1 MKKKKNVQNVCCLL
15 VVISLL
21 AGGRYENKDF
31 YNIYILYMYINYAC
45 FEDLTDIPFFI
56 SN

>member
-1 MKKKKNVQNVCCLL
+1 MKKKNVQNVCCLL

-45 FEDLTDIPFFI
+45 FEDLTGIPFFI